1 MKTFEDDIK
10 AIAKQ
15 LRGEPIYD
23 GVVHLTS
30 YVQAPVKILWIL
42 KDVSHLEKWEAFD
55 LREHLRKIHT
65 SFLIRQGFK
74 DFFSD
79 INRVSYP
86 VLNDLYTLD
95 KHIPNPASDYAN
107 ALRHMACICIK
118 KVSDGHRTEDP
129 DYYKYYKEY
138 KGLIQKQIHEL
149 NPDVIIFNDTF
160 KYFEDDL
167 HLNQLNAFGP
177 FAATARARKIYIK
190 IPKYRLKRIEPAGI
204 NQILKAYHA
213 FKRQVL
219 VQSSVRYSNSFF
231 LEDIHLLRSRFE
243 AVQSDIDSIK
253 TRLMTD
259 KQYEKLGEVI
269 ELEKGL
275 MPLLSKSERI
285 MERYTEVENE
295 ME

>member
-10 AIAKQ
+10 TIAKQ

-30 YVQAPVKILWIL
+30 YVQAPVKILWVL
-42 KDVSHLEKWEAFD
+42 KDVSHLEKWDAFD

-65 SFLIRQGFK
+65 SFIIRQGFK

-107 ALRHMACICIK
+107 ALRHIACICIK
-118 KVSDGHRTEDP
+118 KVSDGHKTEDP

-177 FAATARARKIYIK
+177 FAATAKARKIYIK
-190 IPKYRLKRIEPAGI
+190 IPKYQLKRIEPERI
-204 NQILKAYHA
+204 NHLLKAYHA

-219 VQSSVRYSNSFF
+219 AQNSDQYSNSFF
-231 LEDIHLLRSRFE
+231 LEDINFMKSAFE
-243 AVQSDIDSIK
+243 ANQSALKSVK
-253 TRLMTD
+253 TRLMAGN
-259 KQYEKLGEVI
+259 QYEKLVEVI
-269 ELEKGL
+269 ELEKGITS
-275 MPLLSKSERI
+275 LLSKSERI
-285 MERYTEVENE
+285 IERYAEVENE